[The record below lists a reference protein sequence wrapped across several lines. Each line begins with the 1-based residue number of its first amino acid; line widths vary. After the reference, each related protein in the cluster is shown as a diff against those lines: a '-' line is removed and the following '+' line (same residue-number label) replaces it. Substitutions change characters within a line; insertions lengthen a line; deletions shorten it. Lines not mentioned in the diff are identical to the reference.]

1 MRSDTPRPESV
12 DEQLRA
18 LGRQL
23 DQAAPAVEPHE
34 LSEATPTAEV
44 AHLVAVDP
52 DATGVIPLL
61 PVPGPVE
68 APDPRRRR
76 IRVLGAAAAAAV
88 VLAAG
93 GVAVALAA
101 DDDEVRTDQAAQL
114 EPVTGPVSGPD
125 EAEVDLGG
133 FGEVAESFGACMEGA
148 GFTAP
153 SVDGE
158 GFEGFEDLAGMLG
171 EPGFFDA
178 LRACTASSGLADLD
192 IGAELEELDIEG
204 TLEEQLGDVFGG
216 TVDETISGMLDDV
229 FTQLESVDMAEVTAQ
244 VDAWL
249 AELDER
255 APELEADLREL
266 GADAD
271 QVVACMQDRGWTA
284 QDPGSAEH
292 DPAAIEQLLVDL
304 RECTEQG

>member
-1 MRSDTPRPESV
+1 MRSDTPRPDPL

-23 DQAAPAVEPHE
+23 DQAAPPVQPGE

-93 GVAVALAA
+93 GVAVALSA
-101 DDDEVRTDQAAQL
+101 DDDEVRTDQAAELQ
-114 EPVTGPVSGPD
+114 PVEAPAEGPGVLPG
-125 EAEVDLGG
+125 DLGG
-133 FGEVAESFGACMEGA
+133 FGEVAEAFATCMEGA
-148 GFTAP
+148 GFTIGTPGA
-153 SVDGE
+153 D
-158 GFEGFEDLAGMLG
+158 GFEGFEELAGVIAD
-171 EPGFFDA
+171 PAFFDA
-178 LRACTASSGLADLD
+178 MQTCTASSGLADLD

-204 TLEEQLGDVFGG
+204 TLEEQFGEQF
-216 TVDETISGMLDDV
+216 DETISGMLDDV
-229 FTQLESVDMAEVTAQ
+229 FAELETVDMGEVTAQ
-244 VDAWL
+244 LDQWL
-249 AELDER
+249 AELGEQAPGFEDE
-255 APELEADLREL
+255 LREH
-266 GADAD
+266 GALAD
-271 QVVACMQDRGWTA
+271 QVLACMEDRGWTLPEPGA
-284 QDPGSAEH
+284 ALDDPGAH
-292 DPAAIEQLLVDL
+292 EQLFTDL
-304 RECTEQG
+304 QECADLG